1 MSFQLNRGLFQLD
14 FTDHHAI
21 LGVPVTAE
29 FNEIRK
35 RYLKIARNL
44 HPDTCKASSDEEKEL
59 AKQLLAKLVSPAY
72 DKFQNEGERTE
83 HSLLLGQMAKRC
95 VQDPAKAQIQSEP
108 AKKLLQVPDY
118 ENFYKAALTKLAET
132 QYQNFSQ
139 TLDIITEI
147 SELNLVYLMRKEGKG
162 AAVNA
167 QAAAPKTPTPGSAPA
182 ATKPA
187 TPPPPPPPPPK
198 TVSQVEQYYQ
208 RAQQWMDNNEFDKA
222 ILELKDALK
231 LEPKNSQCHALLGMV
246 YLKKNQQPM
255 AKVHI
260 NKALEL
266 NPQEK
271 VALDAKKII
280 EKPAQKAG
288 AGAKKATGKAPS
300 LSEQAGGLFGGLFG
314 GGSQPAQKP
323 AQKGGQSSQKKTPPP
338 SPGNK
343 PENPG
348 GGIFGGLFGGGGKKK

>member
-29 FNEIRK
+29 PSEIRK

-44 HPDTCKASSDEEKEL
+44 HPDTCKASSEEEKEL

-72 DKFQNEGERTE
+72 DKLQNEGERTE
-83 HSLLLGQMAKRC
+83 HSILLGQMAKRC
-95 VQDPAKAQIQSEP
+95 VQDLSKAQIQSET
-108 AKKLLQVPDY
+108 AKQLLQAHDY
-118 ENFYKAALTKLAET
+118 ENFYKTALTKLAEN
-132 QYQNFSQ
+132 QYQNLSQ
-139 TLDIITEI
+139 TLDIITQI

-162 AAVNA
+162 AVVGA
-167 QAAAPKTPTPGSAPA
+167 QAAAPKPPTPGAAPA
-182 ATKPA
+182 AQKA
-187 TPPPPPPPPPK
+187 APPPPPPPPVK
-198 TVSQVEQYYQ
+198 SASQVEQYYQ
-208 RAQQWMDNNEFDKA
+208 RAEQWMGNNDFDKA

-231 LEPKNSQCHALLGMV
+231 IEPKNSHCHALLGMV
-246 YLKKNQQPM
+246 YLKKKQQAM

-288 AGAKKATGKAPS
+288 AAGKKAAGKSPS
-300 LSEQAGGLFGGLFG
+300 LSEQAGDLFGGLFG
-314 GGSQPAQKP
+314 GGSQPAQK
-323 AQKGGQSSQKKTPPP
+323 GGQSSQKKTPPK
-338 SPGNK
+338 PGNK